1 MNYAT
6 YFVLTM
12 LVGFNLSWLISYTK
26 TYLAAWKFQNP
37 LWMVNYG
44 YALFMIVCLLLTL
57 R

>member
-1 MNYAT
+1 MNFAT
-6 YFVLTM
+6 YFILTV
-12 LVGFNLSWLISYTK
+12 LVGFNLMWLISYTK

-44 YALFMIVCLLLTL
+44 YALSMIALILLTL